1 MVSSLGGFFVIE
13 GIDGAGC
20 GAQRKAVA
28 EKLRNAGFDVLDI
41 KYPYYGSPV
50 GEMIHDFLHEK
61 VKLNVEMQFLLYAV
75 NMIEDKERI
84 SENLK
89 KGKIV
94 LADRYFTSSLV
105 YQSIRGFPTEK
116 MLKFAEIFEMHIPKV
131 VFLLNVPA
139 DIAMKRKI
147 KEEGKD
153 ELDINERDVE
163 FMKKIE
169 KKYSEISGKNLF
181 ARWTIIDGTRSIDEI
196 SDEIVGNIKEMMR

>member
-1 MVSSLGGFFVIE
+1 MNDRFFVIE

-28 EKLRNAGFDVLDI
+28 EKLRKSGFDVLDI

-61 VKLNVEMQFLLYAV
+61 VRLNVEMQFLLYAV

-84 SENLK
+84 AENLS
-89 KGKIV
+89 KGKII

-105 YQSIRGFPTEK
+105 YQSIRGFPVEK
-116 MLKFAEIFEMHIPKV
+116 MLKFAELFEMYVPKA
-131 VFLLNVPA
+131 VFFLNVPA

-153 ELDINERDVE
+153 ELDINERDIE
-163 FMKKIE
+163 FMRTIE
-169 KKYSEISGKNLF
+169 KKYSEIAEKNLF
-181 ARWTIIDGTRSIDEI
+181 AKWTIIDGTKSIDEI
-196 SDEIVGNIKEMMR
+196 SDEIVGKIKEIMR